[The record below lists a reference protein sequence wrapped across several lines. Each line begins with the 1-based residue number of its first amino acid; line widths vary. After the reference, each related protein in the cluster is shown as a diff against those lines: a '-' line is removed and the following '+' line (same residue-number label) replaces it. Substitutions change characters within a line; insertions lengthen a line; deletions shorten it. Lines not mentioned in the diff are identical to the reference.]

1 MLEDQSSRKKQNEMT
16 EAQKTKSKTAIT
28 KTRKTESTK
37 KNEVSK
43 TPEISRMND
52 RVTGN

>member
-28 KTRKTESTK
+28 KTPETESTK
-37 KNEVSK
+37 KARYQEYPKSL
-43 TPEISRMND
+43 ERAIA
-52 RVTGN
+52 